1 MTVKKLSRKSILN
14 YLMYSWWKYVV
25 LVVVC
30 VLGVD
35 VLFTV
40 TAYRVPEEKK
50 VEVYILNDFIDSDR
64 LQEQLW
70 PELLAFDAAQEEMFV
85 QNINLSSND
94 MYAYMQFSTYVA
106 AQQGDVCLMPAAE
119 VKKLAADG
127 AEHAFLELT
136 PYIERGLIDPMDIDL
151 AAGMM
156 RSSEGVE
163 GLYAIPADSLYGLL
177 ELNNDPAG
185 SMLCVLDYNGNDDAS
200 AAVLG
205 QMIKLYHCE
214 KLETQTENAGVM
226 QAPLF

>member
-14 YLMYSWWKYVV
+14 YLMYSWWKYVA

-35 VLFTV
+35 VLFTM

-50 VEVYILNDFIDSDR
+50 VEVYILNDFIASDR

-85 QNINLSSND
+85 QNINLKSDD

-119 VKKLAADG
+119 VKKLAAEG

-151 AAGMM
+151 TAGMM
-156 RSSEGVE
+156 RNSEGVE

-185 SMLCVLDYNGNDDAS
+185 SMLCIFDYNGNDDAS

-214 KLETQTENAGVM
+214 KLEIQTENTGVM